1 MTVNEIK
8 ELVYRVSNTVM
19 AGNISPEDFNLF
31 LQRAENNL
39 FEELYSNYEKT
50 RLISDDLTAFK
61 TVKTYMPVVSGA
73 YSYPDDYRHATSFV
87 RYDNTNNE
95 TTIEEVPQDKKTERI
110 NSTVIPLAD
119 YPIVVHETA
128 DGFTAYPK
136 STWVRMYYLKIPVY
150 AYWGYEIVSGRPVY
164 DPLTSV
170 QSSFPESLHPEIARK
185 ILQYVG
191 IETNRQELLS
201 A

>member
-1 MTVNEIK
+1 MTVDEIK
-8 ELVYRVSNTVM
+8 QLVYRVANSVM

-50 RLISDDLTAFK
+50 RMISDDLTAFK

-87 RYDNTNNE
+87 KYGNTNIE
-95 TTIEEVPQDKKTERI
+95 STIEEVQQDKKTGRI
-110 NSTVIPLAD
+110 NSKVIPID
-119 YPIVVHETA
+119 KYPIVVHETA
-128 DGFTAYPK
+128 GGFTVYPK
-136 STWVRMYYLKIPVY
+136 TTWVRMYYLKIPVY
-150 AYWGYEIVSGRPVY
+150 AYWGYEIISGRPVY

-170 QSSFPESLHPEIARK
+170 QSSFPESLHPEIARR